1 MLIRGCLFFNF
12 SRDENVRHLQL
23 QLSYVYN
30 QIISVL
36 TLTSLNKIFKQRVNY
51 DLRRMLGGTEKF
63 IDNILKVMDNDTSYL
78 LGSVRCLPL
87 NPSVRDTITQTL
99 LQCCKVKV
107 SITIWAYLPL
117 ATLDMYNILLIYH
130 LTIIQLK
137 HVYGI
142 YMWIYIYIYMIY
154 EFTKPI

>member
-1 MLIRGCLFFNF
+1 M
-12 SRDENVRHLQL
+12 RHLQL

-51 DLRRMLGGTEKF
+51 DLRRMLTGTEKF

-87 NPSVRDTITQTL
+87 NPSIRDTITQTL

-107 SITIWAYLPL
+107 TFLSGYSFFIFSHYFVGVAIAVAYQTWALEIGL
-117 ATLDMYNILLIYH
+117 TTNTQILL
-130 LTIIQLK
+130 LK
-137 HVYGI
+137 RRTFH
-142 YMWIYIYIYMIY
+142 
-154 EFTKPI
+154 

>member
-1 MLIRGCLFFNF
+1 M
-12 SRDENVRHLQL
+12 RHLQL

-51 DLRRMLGGTEKF
+51 DLRRMLTGTEKF

-87 NPSVRDTITQTL
+87 NPSIRDTITQTL

-107 SITIWAYLPL
+107 TFLSVLFFLNFLTLFCWCGNCCCIPNMGTRDWTHNQYPNSIVETEDFPL
-117 ATLDMYNILLIYH
+117 TR
-130 LTIIQLK
+130 
-137 HVYGI
+137 G
-142 YMWIYIYIYMIY
+142 
-154 EFTKPI
+154 